1 MHDPSSVCTAHGSPG
16 ASCCIAGA
24 PSGRRR
30 PGYGEAT
37 SHQGRLQVQT
47 YQDGLSSN
55 WQPPAGLEPAIPGS
69 VGRCLVHWAT
79 GPFKMQNLRCSF
91 VKWCLENS
99 RRYFRT
105 PPTDYTGVNKC
116 CPSHPWAH
124 RPSVEMLMALLPLDH
139 RSFMSTNLLLV
150 LIDVHLRDIIALHH

>member
-1 MHDPSSVCTAHGSPG
+1 MIQARYAEPRDPLVHRVVLPG
-16 ASCCIAGA
+16 P

-55 WQPPAGLEPAIPGS
+55 LQPPAGLEPAIPGS

-79 GPFKMQNLRCSF
+79 GLFKMQNLRCSF
-91 VKWCLENS
+91 VKWCLEKTRVDMS
-99 RRYFRT
+99 A
-105 PPTDYTGVNKC
+105 PPHGLHWCEQVL
-116 CPSHPWAH
+116 
-124 RPSVEMLMALLPLDH
+124 SVTSLG
-139 RSFMSTNLLLV
+139 SSTFSG
-150 LIDVHLRDIIALHH
+150 DVDGLAAT